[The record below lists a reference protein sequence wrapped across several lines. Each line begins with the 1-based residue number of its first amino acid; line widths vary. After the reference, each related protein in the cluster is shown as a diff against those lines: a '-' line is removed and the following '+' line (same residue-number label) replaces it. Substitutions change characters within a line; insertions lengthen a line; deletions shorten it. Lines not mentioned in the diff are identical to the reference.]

1 MLHVKSVE
9 PHSIAEELGL
19 EPGSRL
25 ISVNGRELEDFLDW
39 EFLTADDHFVLEAQT
54 AGGFLVEFDIARPEG
69 LTLGV
74 EIEPP
79 RVIRCNNR
87 CDFCFV
93 KGNPK
98 GLRSSLY
105 MKDDDYRLSFRYGNY
120 VTLTNLS
127 QRDLDRILEYRLT
140 PLYVSVHASD
150 TEVRRRVLGNPNAP
164 DVITQLE
171 ELVQNGIALHTQ
183 IVLQP
188 GINDGTELVR
198 TLGDLYELGDN
209 LLSVSVVPVGLTT
222 YNQSPAARAPK
233 SQECRR
239 AIGTIDAA
247 AARAFGERGKH
258 WAYGSDELYMNAA
271 VQLPPAERYDDFEQL
286 ENGIGVV
293 RRFQQDLI
301 EFAEDLSELRIGIA
315 TGTAMGKLFPDILST
330 FAEETGSEFD
340 LLVLEN
346 DLFGPSVTTAG
357 LLPGRAFVSAYEG
370 RDDLDLAI
378 VPAEAVNDNQVFLDD
393 MTLEEVSAKTGVEI
407 LLSRNLVDVLAGA

>member
-1 MLHVKSVE
+1 MLHVKSVQ

-39 EFLTADDHFVLEAQT
+39 EFLTADDRFVLEAQT
-54 AGGFLVEFDIARPEG
+54 PEGILLEFDIARPEG

-74 EIEPP
+74 ELEPP

-120 VTLTNLS
+120 VTLTNLI
-127 QRDLDRILEYRLT
+127 QRDVDRILEYRLT

-150 TEVRRRVLGNPNAP
+150 NEVRRRVLGNPNAP
-164 DVITQLE
+164 DVIGQME
-171 ELVQNGIALHTQ
+171 ELVQNEIALHTQ

-188 GINDGTELVR
+188 GINDGSELVQ
-198 TLGDLYELGDN
+198 TLEDLYELGDN

-222 YNQSPAARAPK
+222 YNQSPAARAPTR
-233 SQECRR
+233 QECRR
-239 AIGTIDAA
+239 ALESIEVA

-258 WAYGSDELYMNAA
+258 WAYGSDELYLNAT
-271 VQLPPAERYDDFEQL
+271 VELPAAERYDDFEQL
-286 ENGIGVV
+286 ENGVGVV
-293 RRFQQDLI
+293 RYFQQGMV
-301 EFAEDLSELRIGIA
+301 EFAKDLSHLRIGIA
-315 TGTAMGKLFPDILST
+315 TGTAMGRLFPDILTTLSG
-330 FAEETGSEFD
+330 ATGAEFD

-346 DLFGPSVTTAG
+346 DLFGPSVTTAA

-378 VPAEAVNDNQVFLDD
+378 IPAEAVNDSEMFLDD
-393 MTLEEVSAKTGVEI
+393 MTLDEVSAKTGSKI
-407 LLSRNLVDVLAGA
+407 LLSRNLIDVLAVL